1 LDSSPG
7 VGIITRKTSAD
18 ALKINATTPE
28 GSPRVYTAMNIIEY
42 QSSNGEYSIESKD
55 ITSEV

>member
-28 GSPRVYTAMNIIEY
+28 GSHGVYTAMNIIEY
-42 QSSNGEYSIESKD
+42 QSSNSEYSIE
-55 ITSEV
+55 